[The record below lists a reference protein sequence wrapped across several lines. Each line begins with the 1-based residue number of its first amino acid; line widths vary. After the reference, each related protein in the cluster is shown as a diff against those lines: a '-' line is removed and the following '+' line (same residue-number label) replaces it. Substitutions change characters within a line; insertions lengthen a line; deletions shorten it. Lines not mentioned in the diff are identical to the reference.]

1 MIPLEPEADKLR
13 GRGTQAEAGK
23 MQDLWVFGYGSLMWN
38 PGFPHRER
46 VAARLRGWHRAL
58 CIYSWFHRG
67 TPEKP
72 GLVLGLDRGGSCRGI
87 AFRVAASDSEATIA
101 YLREREQ
108 VTSVYQEMILRI
120 ELLGTDNRQV
130 SALTYV
136 ADRSQPQYA
145 GHLPPEELE
154 RFVRQGVGN
163 SGMNPAYVLA
173 TVDHMKEA
181 GIPDERLFALAAR
194 LRADFDYRP

>member
-1 MIPLEPEADKLR
+1 
-13 GRGTQAEAGK
+13 

-38 PGFPHRER
+38 PGFPHIER
-46 VAARLRGWHRAL
+46 VPARLRGWHRAL

-72 GLVLGLDRGGSCRGI
+72 GLVLGLDRGGSCRGM
-87 AFRVAASDSEATIA
+87 AFRVAAADVEQAIG

-108 VTSVYQEMILRI
+108 VTSVYREVTLGID
-120 ELLGTDNRQV
+120 LLAGEDRRV
-130 SALTYV
+130 PALTYV
-136 ADRSQPQYA
+136 ADRTQPQYA
-145 GHLPPEELE
+145 GHLPFEDLE

-163 SGMNPAYVLA
+163 SGINPAYVLA

-181 GIPDERLFALAAR
+181 GIPDAKLFALAEK
-194 LRADFDYRP
+194 LRNDFDLMP